1 MFLYTGKQMTY
12 TLSGLGWSN
21 FFARQMDNTS
31 VQTPFRI
38 SEVHRD
44 RLSALGA
51 DGEVTLISTD
61 HSTGNFAVGDWV
73 LADEADRITHLFDRQ
88 TELKRRAAGTDA
100 RMQLIA
106 ANVDVLFITSSCN
119 ADFNPARIERYLA
132 LAHDAGCFAVLV
144 LTKADQCDDPRV
156 ITREAERL
164 APALPVLAV
173 NALNPEGIAQLE
185 SWLPRGQTAA
195 LVGSSGVGKT
205 TLMNGLCDLHDAT
218 QGIREDDAKG
228 RHTTTARALRP
239 TRNGAWLIDT
249 PGMRALRL
257 ADAVDGIDALFDD
270 IVTLA
275 ATCRFSDCQHE
286 GEPGCAV
293 QSAIADGDLD
303 PERLKRW
310 RKLQAEDRR
319 NTETLAEARARD
331 KAFGKMVN
339 NVMRDAHYKKGR

>member
-1 MFLYTGKQMTY
+1 MTY
-12 TLSGLGWSN
+12 TLKDLGWSN
-21 FFARQMDNTS
+21 HFARQLEDANA
-31 VQTPFRI
+31 QTPFRI

-51 DGEVTLISTD
+51 DGELTLITTD
-61 HSTGNFAVGDWV
+61 HSTGDFAVGDWV
-73 LADEADRITHLFDRQ
+73 LADDASRITHLFDRQ

-119 ADFNPARIERYLA
+119 ADFNPARVERYLA
-132 LAHDAGCFAVLV
+132 LAHEAGCFAVLV
-144 LTKADQCDDPRV
+144 LTKADLCDDPRV
-156 ITREAERL
+156 VIREAERL

-173 NALNPEGIAQLE
+173 NALDPEGIAQLE
-185 SWLPRGQTAA
+185 SWLPAGQTAA

-228 RHTTTARALRP
+228 RHTTTARSLRP
-239 TRNGAWLIDT
+239 TRKGAWLIDT

-257 ADAVDGIDALFDD
+257 ADAGEGIDALFDD
-270 IVTLA
+270 IVTLTA
-275 ATCRFSDCQHE
+275 SCRFSDCQHE

-293 QSAIADGDLD
+293 QAAISDGGLD
-303 PERLKRW
+303 PDRLKRW

-339 NVMRDAHYKKGR
+339 SVVRDAHYKKGR